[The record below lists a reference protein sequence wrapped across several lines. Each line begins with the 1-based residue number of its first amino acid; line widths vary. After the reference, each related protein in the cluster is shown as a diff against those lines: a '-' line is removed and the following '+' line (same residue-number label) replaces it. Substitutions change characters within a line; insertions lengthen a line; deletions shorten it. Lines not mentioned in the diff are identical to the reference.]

1 MKFVGT
7 QVSMSSTQEGITI
20 KMKDGDTVVSLFLEP
35 MEGAQLM
42 TYLLNVYGL
51 AEVVLG
57 DDEEFDDEEKKV
69 TH

>member
-7 QVSMSSTQEGITI
+7 QVSMSSTKEGITI

>member
-51 AEVVLG
+51 AEVVLE